1 MESDCRLGD
10 LVKPQ
15 LGIKITQIG
24 EIESLSCQEKEEMR
38 TEEETEGQIV
48 EKTDEHHP
56 NDSDGAK
63 FHIDQNVRNEE
74 SQHLE
79 DLDLGGAPLPEE
91 QKIRHGD
98 FPYNVRNQVVQDD
111 QDVRNLS
118 EKGLVRCLEEG
129 CQASFDS
136 KEARQ
141 QHEEGAHGGKKF
153 RCNLCNFSCL
163 THGGLYLHKNAV
175 HLGIRFRCDKCSYE
189 GTQEVN
195 LKRHYES
202 KHGNVLHCCKL
213 CNVQTRVSYYAES
226 HLKKKHGICDKKQF
240 SVYLERRP
248 TWPKDSA
255 SERETEEERQLEAEM
270 EQEEEEEEDGSYV
283 DPSELLEQSDLIE
296 DDEETE
302 ASSSILYPS
311 VEMSVEEED
320 DIQFLHPNSSSSDQ
334 QMDNGLRHK
343 SPQFQCKKCDYVAQS
358 SGTLTRH
365 VSVVHKGVRWSCRLC
380 GYVTTVKCSMVRHV
394 QSIHQGWRYRCPFC
408 THESTQKGGLKYHI
422 EKKHPGQLSV
432 PKWSSLAPVKSR
444 ASSQIPGIEHM
455 DVNQMYDEL
464 SDEKASQ
471 EHFTDPPIQMKED
484 FAASNED
491 IAQNFGGGLHDE
503 TVSGGDEEREE
514 EDGDSLEDPGAPG
527 QYVGEDYDFT
537 ELYSRFTGF
546 EDVSCDLCTYSTA
559 RMGNMRRH
567 VLAVHQGVRFPC
579 NLCNYRAPDKGS
591 LLRHTRG
598 VHQGIRYYCDFCPYS
613 ATQKGNLKKHQEM
626 KHKDNN
632 YSCMYCT
639 FQVNWKGSFIKHL
652 QNQHGDLMAAQGLGT
667 TGETNPLL
675 SFNVNTF
682 AAHTSTRTEED
693 EEEEEKQKTEEPN
706 SLNLSSQEDED
717 EGGLLQPGDSAESY
731 LAIKSQNMS
740 PTDKELEGS
749 KVVVNVNKT
758 DTSKLLQFKT
768 EEIGVVEEEEED
780 IGENGSSLNCSFQ
793 CPLCNYTAN
802 SSASLARHNGAVH
815 KGIRWQCKDCDF
827 ITRDKSS
834 LKRHRRNRHEG
845 IRFKCNYCDYDAGQK
860 GNIKSHMDRKHPE
873 IPYDHTEFQEV
884 KVEKSKYTREAKH
897 EKEPVDTRGGNGVAM
912 SQVAAGLLGFG
923 GLNRFSAHLLQSLL
937 QAKMRED
944 NAAFL
949 STDEDSIVHSSDKE
963 EDQTDGNEE
972 DLRFERVGDGRGEEE
987 EQEEERFQTPSPGPS
1002 LTSTPVKEQSS
1013 SLLLNALRSL
1023 PSSSSSPTLT
1033 PRKSLLDLLNINQ
1046 NVLDEEEKDKIIV
1059 VPTAPAPMSI
1069 NPQVSRSG
1077 RTAGEVEPDTNG
1089 GLPCQECTFVARSQG
1104 TLFRHIQSVHR
1115 GVRFTCEYCDFVTID
1130 KGSLKR
1136 HVNGQHK
1143 GLKHK
1148 CDFCDYENAQIG
1160 NVKKHIQTKH
1170 QNIVYQCP
1178 YCPLEAKHKW
1188 YLEQHVRKLHT
1199 DKLFIFDIKNVVP
1212 RAATVEAST
1221 GFPVNPLSLMAGGAP
1236 SILPPSL
1243 MLQLHHPMAKFFVP
1257 EPRNLAQEDKDY
1269 DCTATSKIEH
1279 FQQVDD
1285 ASEIADTE

>member
-15 LGIKITQIG
+15 TFGIKTQIG
-24 EIESLSCQEKEEMR
+24 ENESLSCQEE
-38 TEEETEGQIV
+38 TTVEETEGQTV
-48 EKTDEHHP
+48 ETDEHHHDEDKDRT
-56 NDSDGAK
+56 NL
-63 FHIDQNVRNEE
+63 DQNVRNEE
-74 SQHLE
+74 SQHPNSQGQNVQQV
-79 DLDLGGAPLPEE
+79 DLP
-91 QKIRHGD
+91 H
-98 FPYNVRNQVVQDD
+98 VRNQVVQDD

-118 EKGLVRCLEEG
+118 EKVVVRCLEGG
-129 CQASFDS
+129 CEATFDTP
-136 KEARQ
+136 EARQ
-141 QHEEGAHGGKKF
+141 QHEEGTHGGKKF

-255 SERETEEERQLEAEM
+255 NERETEEERQLEAEM
-270 EQEEEEEEDGSYV
+270 EEEEEEDGSYV

-296 DDEETE
+296 EDVEAEEET
-302 ASSSILYPS
+302 SSLLYPS

-320 DIQFLHPNSSSSDQ
+320 DLQFLHPNSSSGELHV
-334 QMDNGLRHK
+334 DNGLKHK

-444 ASSQIPGIEHM
+444 VSSQIPGIEHM

-464 SDEKASQ
+464 SDEKTSQ
-471 EHFTDPPIQMKED
+471 EQFMDPAIHMRED
-484 FAASNED
+484 FATSED
-491 IAQNFGGGLHDE
+491 IAQNFGGQHEE

-514 EDGDSLEDPGAPG
+514 EDGDSLEDTGAPG

-537 ELYSRFTGF
+537 ELYSRFTGL

-632 YSCMYCT
+632 YSCMYCS

-682 AAHTSTRTEED
+682 AAHTSTRTEEEE
-693 EEEEEKQKTEEPN
+693 EEEEEKLKTEEPS
-706 SLNLSSQEDED
+706 SLNLSSQEEED

-749 KVVVNVNKT
+749 KVVVNVKT
-758 DTSKLLQFKT
+758 DTSKLMQFKT
-768 EEIGVVEEEEED
+768 EEIGVVEEDEEEVGE

-884 KVEKSKYTREAKH
+884 KVEKSKYTRESKH
-897 EKEPVDTRGGNGVAM
+897 EKDPVDARSANGVAM

-937 QAKMRED
+937 QAKMREE
-944 NAAFL
+944 NTAFL

-972 DLRFERVGDGRGEEE
+972 DLRFERVGDGKE

-1046 NVLDEEEKDKIIV
+1046 NVLEEEEERDKIIV
-1059 VPTAPAPMSI
+1059 VPTTPASMS
-1069 NPQVSRSG
+1069 NSPQVSRGG
-1077 RTAGEVEPDTNG
+1077 RIAEVDPDTNG

-1212 RAATVEAST
+1212 RAATAEVNS
-1221 GFPVNPLSLMAGGAP
+1221 GFPVNPMSLMAGGP

-1243 MLQLHHPMAKFFVP
+1243 MLHLHPMAKFFVP
-1257 EPRNLAQEDKDY
+1257 EPRNVAQEDKDY
-1269 DCTATSKIEH
+1269 DTATRKIEH

>member
-1 MESDCRLGD
+1 M
-10 LVKPQ
+10 
-15 LGIKITQIG
+15 
-24 EIESLSCQEKEEMR
+24 
-38 TEEETEGQIV
+38 
-48 EKTDEHHP
+48 
-56 NDSDGAK
+56 
-63 FHIDQNVRNEE
+63 
-74 SQHLE
+74 
-79 DLDLGGAPLPEE
+79 
-91 QKIRHGD
+91 
-98 FPYNVRNQVVQDD
+98 
-111 QDVRNLS
+111 
-118 EKGLVRCLEEG
+118 
-129 CQASFDS
+129 
-136 KEARQ
+136 
-141 QHEEGAHGGKKF
+141 
-153 RCNLCNFSCL
+153 
-163 THGGLYLHKNAV
+163 

-226 HLKKKHGICDKKQF
+226 HLKKKHGICDKRQF
-240 SVYLERRP
+240 SIYLERRP

-255 SERETEEERQLEAEM
+255 NDRETEEERQLEAEM
-270 EQEEEEEEDGSYV
+270 EEEEEEEQDEDGSYV
-283 DPSELLEQSDLIE
+283 DPSELLEQSDLVE
-296 DDEETE
+296 DDGEVAE

-311 VEMSVEEED
+311 VEMSVEED
-320 DIQFLHPNSSSSDQ
+320 DVQFLPPNSSVSSEHH
-334 QMDNGLRHK
+334 MGNGLKHK

-464 SDEKASQ
+464 SDEKASH
-471 EHFTDPPIQMKED
+471 EHFSDQAVQLKED
-484 FAASNED
+484 LAVRED
-491 IAQNFGGGLHDE
+491 IAQNLAGVHDE
-503 TVSGGDEEREE
+503 TTSGGDEEREE
-514 EDGDSLEDPGAPG
+514 EDGDSFEDTGAPG

-537 ELYSRFTGF
+537 ELYAKFTGL

-632 YSCMYCT
+632 YSCMYCS

-682 AAHTSTRTEED
+682 AAQTSIRT
-693 EEEEEKQKTEEPN
+693 EEEEEEEEEDEKHKTEEQS
-706 SLNLSSQEDED
+706 SLNLSSQEDEE

-749 KVVVNVNKT
+749 KVVVNVKT
-758 DTSKLLQFKT
+758 DTSKQLQFKT
-768 EEIGVVEEEEED
+768 EEIGVVEEEEDIGE

-897 EKEPVDTRGGNGVAM
+897 EKEPVEPRNANGVAM
-912 SQVAAGLLGFG
+912 SQVAAGLLGLG

-937 QAKMRED
+937 QAKMREET
-944 NAAFL
+944 AAFN

-963 EDQTDGNEE
+963 EDQMDGNEA
-972 DLRFERVGDGRGEEE
+972 DSRYEEE
-987 EQEEERFQTPSPGPS
+987 EQEKERFRTPSPGPS

-1033 PRKSLLDLLNINQ
+1033 PRKSLLDLINVNQ
-1046 NVLDEEEKDKIIV
+1046 NALDEEKDEPIV
-1059 VPTAPAPMSI
+1059 VPTTPVSVSTS
-1069 NPQVSRSG
+1069 PQFPRGVRSR
-1077 RTAGEVEPDTNG
+1077 EVDG
-1089 GLPCQECTFVARSQG
+1089 GLPCQECDFVARSQG

-1188 YLEQHVRKLHT
+1188 YLEQHVRKLHP
-1199 DKLFIFDIKNVVP
+1199 DKLFVFDIKNVVP
-1212 RAATVEAST
+1212 RAATAEVSS
-1221 GFPVNPLSLMAGGAP
+1221 GFPVNPLSLMAAGVP

-1243 MLQLHHPMAKFFVP
+1243 MLHLHPMAKFFVP
-1257 EPRNLAQEDKDY
+1257 EPRNLAQEDRDY
-1269 DCTATSKIEH
+1269 DTATSKIEH
-1279 FQQVDD
+1279 FQHDD